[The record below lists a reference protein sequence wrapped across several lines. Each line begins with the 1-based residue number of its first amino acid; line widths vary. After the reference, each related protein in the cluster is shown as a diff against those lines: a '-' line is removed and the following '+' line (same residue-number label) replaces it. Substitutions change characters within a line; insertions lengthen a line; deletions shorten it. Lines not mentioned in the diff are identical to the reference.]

1 MVHLGKGLALN
12 ARAGD
17 LGMKFIVIYSLKV
30 TLDQYYAACVD
41 GEESVGV
48 SRSVVELDLGAVGN
62 VGGGQL
68 AVVLVVSVCKN

>member
-48 SRSVVELDLGAVGN
+48 S
-62 VGGGQL
+62 
-68 AVVLVVSVCKN
+68 